1 MAYHDETLPKE
12 NAKVAHFCSM
22 CGPKFCSMKIS
33 QEVREFARLNPTTT
47 TLATT
52 ALAGV
57 IPIKQVQQSLQD
69 KAQEFREGGSE
80 IYQ

>member
-1 MAYHDETLPKE
+1 
-12 NAKVAHFCSM
+12 
-22 CGPKFCSMKIS
+22 MKIS
-33 QEVREFARLNPTTT
+33 QEVREFARLNPATT
-47 TLATT
+47 TLATAGVA

>member
-1 MAYHDETLPKE
+1 MTRLYGF
-12 NAKVAHFCSM
+12 V
-22 CGPKFCSMKIS
+22 KFLE
-33 QEVREFARLNPTTT
+33 EVCEFARLNPATT

-52 ALAGV
+52 SLAGV

-80 IYQ
+80 LYQ